1 MKKRM
6 KFHNHNGF
14 SLIEVLAAMIVL
26 GVGLLATAKMQILAL
41 QNTQGGYMRAQVAHI
56 SYDIIDRMRTNPLAV
71 TTGNYDLAAADAT
84 PGIVNCK
91 GAAANCT
98 AANMAQFDHF
108 WWRTT
113 ISEFLPNGTGAIT
126 TVDDGTFTTVT
137 ITVTWIDPY
146 SAADG
151 AEQSLMMAELPR

>member
-84 PGIVNCK
+84 PGIVNC
-91 GAAANCT
+91 
-98 AANMAQFDHF
+98 
-108 WWRTT
+108 
-113 ISEFLPNGTGAIT
+113 
-126 TVDDGTFTTVT
+126 
-137 ITVTWIDPY
+137 
-146 SAADG
+146 
-151 AEQSLMMAELPR
+151 